1 MTKHILRSCIIVA
14 LLALTAMQPMASTHE
29 APRLEGVWKVSVTVR
44 DCATG
49 DVIRTPR
56 ALNLFMHDGSVTETA
71 DNPLRSSSVG
81 QWRHLQGNS
90 YTSTFWFFRRNPDG
104 TFAATVKVT
113 RTIELSDDGDHFV
126 STGTVEDFNADG
138 VVISSACSTETAERL
153 E

>member
-1 MTKHILRSCIIVA
+1 MTNHILRSCLIVA
-14 LLALTAMQPMASTHE
+14 LLGLTAARPMASAHA
-29 APRLEGVWKVSVTVR
+29 APRLEGAWKVSVTIH

-49 DVIRTPR
+49 DIIRTPR
-56 ALNLFMHDGSVTETA
+56 ALNLFGRDGSVTETA

-81 QWRHLQGNS
+81 QWRHLQANS

-113 RTIELSDDGDHFV
+113 RMIELGDDGNHFI

-138 VVISSACSTETAERL
+138 VLISSGCATETAERL

>member
-1 MTKHILRSCIIVA
+1 MNKHILRSCMIVA
-14 LLALTAMQPMASTHE
+14 LLALTATQPMASAQA
-29 APRLEGVWKVSVTVR
+29 APRLEGAWKVSVTVL

-56 ALNLFMHDGSVTETA
+56 ALNLFGRDGSVTETA
-71 DNPLRSSSVG
+71 DNALRGPSVG
-81 QWRHLQGNS
+81 QWRHLQANN

-113 RTIELSDDGDHFV
+113 RTIELGDDGNHFV

-138 VVISSACSTETAERL
+138 VMISSACATETAERL